1 MFAAVD
7 AMAIDPHEAQA
18 RERLQRA
25 IGSAYEVRRLVGRGG
40 FAEVFEAWEPR
51 LERRVAIKALRADLG
66 VSTDVVARFQREAR
80 AMAGLRHPNV
90 MEVYTVGES
99 DGVAYFVMPLVDGE
113 SLKLRLE
120 REGALPIAEVSRI
133 LGDAA
138 GALAV
143 AHRAGTVHRDV
154 KPDNILLEGQA
165 GRVLITDFGI
175 AKALDTDTSS
185 FTRAGVVVGTPTYM
199 SPEQGTGDAV
209 DHRSDI
215 YSLGVVAFEMVV
227 GRPPFEAK
235 AVQAMIAKHLTEPP
249 PSIRHH
255 RSDCPPRLAS
265 VIEKCLAKDPGERWQ
280 SVTEL
285 VDALDAEG
293 AIDAPDAS
301 RAIAAARA
309 ARRAPVR
316 DLHRTAGVVAGSVLA
331 LIAIDVGWGLGGASA
346 WAAVLAVAYLA
357 ARAGRL
363 WRDGLDW
370 RELLPGTTSPTRDTE
385 GGPEAR
391 ASDHGKDE
399 EFGRFGSLVRSVV
412 ADRAT
417 IIGAMTA
424 LSQQERNR
432 VPGLH
437 AAVDG
442 LALRAKHLART
453 VVNLEARIGEAV
465 SKLDRP
471 ADAVLQDAAGHE
483 PSPQARRAARV
494 HELGAARDDAARELH
509 ACIRRL
515 EEIHAGLADGA
526 LTATGAMDGVA
537 RRVSEAEAYLSQRSV

>member
-1 MFAAVD
+1 
-7 AMAIDPHEAQA
+7 
-18 RERLQRA
+18 
-25 IGSAYEVRRLVGRGG
+25 
-40 FAEVFEAWEPR
+40 
-51 LERRVAIKALRADLG
+51 
-66 VSTDVVARFQREAR
+66 
-80 AMAGLRHPNV
+80 MAGLRHPNV
-90 MEVYTVGES
+90 MEVYIVGES

-143 AHRAGTVHRDV
+143 AHGAGTVHRDV
-154 KPDNILLEGQA
+154 KPDNILLEGRA

-175 AKALDTDTSS
+175 AKALDNDTSS

-199 SPEQGTGDAV
+199 SPEQGTGDDV

-249 PSIRHH
+249 PSIQAH

-280 SVTEL
+280 SVREL
-285 VDALDAEG
+285 ADALDGEG
-293 AIDAPDAS
+293 APDVPDAS
-301 RAIAAARA
+301 RAISAARA
-309 ARRAPVR
+309 AREAPVR
-316 DLHRTAGVVAGSVLA
+316 DLYRMAGVVAGSVLV
-331 LIAIDVGWGLGGASA
+331 LIAIDVGWGLGGVSA
-346 WAAVLAVAYLA
+346 WVAAFAIAYFA

-363 WRDGLDW
+363 WREGLDW
-370 RELLPGTTSPTRDTE
+370 RELLPGMTSPTRNPE
-385 GGPEAR
+385 GGMEAR
-391 ASDHGKDE
+391 APDQAKDE

-412 ADRAT
+412 SDRAT
-417 IIGAMTA
+417 IVRAMTA

-432 VPGLH
+432 VPGLQ

-442 LALRAKHLART
+442 LALRAKHLSRT
-453 VVNLEARIGEAV
+453 VVNLEARIGEAA
-465 SKLDRP
+465 SRLERP
-471 ADAVLQDAAGHE
+471 ADAVLLDAAGQD

-515 EEIHAGLADGA
+515 EEIHGVLADGA
-526 LTATGAMDGVA
+526 LSATGAIEGLS
-537 RRVSEAEAYLSQRSV
+537 RRVAEAEAYLSLRSV